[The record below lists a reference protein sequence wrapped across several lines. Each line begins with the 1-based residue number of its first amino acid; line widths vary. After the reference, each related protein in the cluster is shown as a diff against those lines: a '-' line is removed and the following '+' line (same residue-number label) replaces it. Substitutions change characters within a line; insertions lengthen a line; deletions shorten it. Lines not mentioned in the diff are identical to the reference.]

1 MKEFMI
7 YILKIKTNVLY
18 LINSNY
24 VTSLFPSFEIDDNNM
39 IKNSNS
45 ALFFYSD
52 MNLSKIEISH
62 FKLTN
67 DNDPNIIKKM
77 IIEDDYS
84 IIFLF
89 DFSNETNN

>member
-45 ALFFYSD
+45 ALFFYS
-52 MNLSKIEISH
+52 E
-62 FKLTN
+62 F
-67 DNDPNIIKKM
+67 IK
-77 IIEDDYS
+77 
-84 IIFLF
+84 
-89 DFSNETNN
+89 N